1 MKFQFPART
10 LILTASLAAAM
21 AVSAYAYDV
30 QGGTVTTSSA
40 VNFREEATIESESMG
55 KLSDGTRV
63 AVLDHVDGWY
73 KVAYDGDV
81 GYMSED
87 YIETQPI
94 MNIECGGAKVTT
106 SVLNL
111 RSGPSTENE
120 IVAKLYEGAV
130 AKIIGINN
138 AWFKVQYNGDT
149 GYISPDYVTI
159 VPYNTYENAYT
170 TYSTGSSNSGNPTTG
185 LLAVVSDSS
194 GDAASSNGTRQ
205 QIIDYAA
212 TFLGCKYV
220 YGGNTPSGFDCSGYV
235 KYVFKNF
242 GVELTRTSANQY
254 ANSVRIKKSELQ
266 VGDLVFFSQN
276 AGSSKVGHVGIYVGG
291 GQFIH
296 AAAPGK
302 GVRYDSLSSDYYTSH
317 YIGSGRV
324 LNG

>member
-1 MKFQFPART
+1 MKLHFSVRT

-21 AVSAYAYDV
+21 AVSAYAYDI
-30 QGGTVTTSSA
+30 QGGTVKTSSA
-40 VNFREEATIESESMG
+40 VNFREEATTESESMG
-55 KLSDGTRV
+55 KLADGTRV

-120 IVAKLYEGAV
+120 IVAKLNEGAV

-159 VPYNTYENAYT
+159 VPY
-170 TYSTGSSNSGNPTTG
+170 SGNPTGSILT
-185 LLAVVSDSS
+185 VVSSTSS
-194 GDAASSNGTRQ
+194 GSTSSASGTRQ

-235 KYVFKNF
+235 KYVFNHF

-266 VGDLVFFSQN
+266 VGDLVFFSQT

-324 LNG
+324 LND

>member
-1 MKFQFPART
+1 MKFHFPARA
-10 LILTASLAAAM
+10 LILTAALTATM

-40 VNFREEATIESESMG
+40 VNFRQEATTQSESMG

-63 AVLDHVDGWY
+63 AILDETDGWY
-73 KVAYDGDV
+73 KVAYNGEV
-81 GYMSED
+81 GYMSAD
-87 YIETQPI
+87 YVESQPI

-106 SVLNL
+106 SVLNM
-111 RSGPSTENE
+111 RSGPGTENS
-120 IVAKLYEGAV
+120 IVTKLYEGSV

-138 AWFKVQYNGDT
+138 AWFKVQYGGET
-149 GYISPDYVTI
+149 GYISPDYVSI
-159 VPYNTYENAYT
+159 VPYKAVAKASAPVTV
-170 TYSTGSSNSGNPTTG
+170 ST
-185 LLAVVSDSS
+185 SS
-194 GDAASSNGTRQ
+194 GSASTASGTRQ

-212 TFLGCKYV
+212 KFLGCKYV

-235 KYVFKNF
+235 KYVFKHF

-254 ANSVRIKKSELQ
+254 ANSVKIKKSELKI
-266 VGDLVFFSQN
+266 GDLVFFSQN

-302 GVRYDSLSSDYYTSH
+302 GVRYDSLNSSYYSSH

-324 LNG
+324 LSN

>member
-1 MKFQFPART
+1 MKFHFPARA
-10 LILTASLAAAM
+10 LILTAALTATM

-40 VNFREEATIESESMG
+40 VNFRQEATTQSESMG

-63 AVLDHVDGWY
+63 AILDETDGWY
-73 KVAYDGDV
+73 KVAYNGEV
-81 GYMSED
+81 GYMSAD
-87 YIETQPI
+87 YVESQPI

-106 SVLNL
+106 SVLNM
-111 RSGPSTENE
+111 RSGPGTENS
-120 IVAKLYEGAV
+120 IVTKLYEGSV

-138 AWFKVQYNGDT
+138 AWFKVQYGGET
-149 GYISPDYVTI
+149 GYISPDYVSI
-159 VPYNTYENAYT
+159 VPYKATAKASAT
-170 TYSTGSSNSGNPTTG
+170 VAVST
-185 LLAVVSDSS
+185 SS
-194 GDAASSNGTRQ
+194 GSASTASGTRQ

-212 TFLGCKYV
+212 KFLGCKYV

-235 KYVFKNF
+235 KYVFKYF

-254 ANSVRIKKSELQ
+254 ANSVKIKKSELKI
-266 VGDLVFFSQN
+266 GDLVFFSQN

-302 GVRYDSLSSDYYTSH
+302 GVRYDSLNSSYYSSH

-324 LNG
+324 LSN

>member
-1 MKFQFPART
+1 MKFHFPARA
-10 LILTASLAAAM
+10 LILTAALTATM

-40 VNFREEATIESESMG
+40 VNFRQEATTQSESMG

-63 AVLDHVDGWY
+63 AILDETDGWY
-73 KVAYDGDV
+73 KVAYNGEV
-81 GYMSED
+81 GYMSAD
-87 YIETQPI
+87 YVESQPI

-106 SVLNL
+106 SVLNM
-111 RSGPSTENE
+111 RSGPGTENS
-120 IVAKLYEGAV
+120 IVTKLYEGSV

-138 AWFKVQYNGDT
+138 AWFKVQYGGET
-149 GYISPDYVTI
+149 GYISPDYVSI
-159 VPYNTYENAYT
+159 VPYKATAT
-170 TYSTGSSNSGNPTTG
+170 ASAPVAVST
-185 LLAVVSDSS
+185 SS
-194 GDAASSNGTRQ
+194 GSASTASGTRQ

-212 TFLGCKYV
+212 KFLGCKYV

-235 KYVFKNF
+235 KYVFKHF

-254 ANSVRIKKSELQ
+254 ANSVRIKKSELKI
-266 VGDLVFFSQN
+266 GDLVFFSQN

-302 GVRYDSLSSDYYTSH
+302 GVRYDSLNSTYYSSH

-324 LNG
+324 LSN

>member
-1 MKFQFPART
+1 VKFKFPTRT

-30 QGGTVTTSSA
+30 QGGTVITSSA

-55 KLSDGTRV
+55 KLADGTRV
-63 AVLDHVDGWY
+63 AVLDETDGWY
-73 KVAYDGDV
+73 KVAYDGDI
-81 GYMSED
+81 GYMSAD

-106 SVLNL
+106 SVLNM

-120 IVAKLYEGAV
+120 IVTKLSEGTV

-138 AWFKVQYNGDT
+138 AWFKVQYDGNT

-159 VPYNTYENAYT
+159 VPYRGT
-170 TYSTGSSNSGNPTTG
+170 TTG
-185 LLAVVSDSS
+185 YL
-194 GDAASSNGTRQ
+194 AASAPTASVTYNATSTASGTRQ

-235 KYVFKNF
+235 KYVFNHF
-242 GVELTRTSANQY
+242 GVDLTRTSANQY

-302 GVRYDSLSSDYYTSH
+302 GVRYDSLSSDYYSSH

-324 LNG
+324 LSD

>member
-1 MKFQFPART
+1 MKFHFPARA
-10 LILTASLAAAM
+10 LILTAALTATM

-40 VNFREEATIESESMG
+40 VNFRQEATTQSESMG

-63 AVLDHVDGWY
+63 AILDETDGWY
-73 KVAYDGDV
+73 KVAYNGEV
-81 GYMSED
+81 GYMSAD
-87 YIETQPI
+87 YVESQPI

-106 SVLNL
+106 SVLNM
-111 RSGPSTENE
+111 RSGPGTENS
-120 IVAKLYEGAV
+120 IVTKLYEGSV

-138 AWFKVQYNGDT
+138 AWFKVQYGGET
-149 GYISPDYVTI
+149 GYISPDYVSI
-159 VPYNTYENAYT
+159 VPYKATAAASAPVAV
-170 TYSTGSSNSGNPTTG
+170 ST
-185 LLAVVSDSS
+185 SS
-194 GDAASSNGTRQ
+194 GSASTASGTRQ

-212 TFLGCKYV
+212 KLLGCKYV

-235 KYVFKNF
+235 KYVFKHF
-242 GVELTRTSANQY
+242 GVDLTRTSANQY
-254 ANSVRIKKSELQ
+254 ANSVRIKKSELKI
-266 VGDLVFFSQN
+266 GDLVFFSQN

-302 GVRYDSLSSDYYTSH
+302 GVRYDSLNSTYYSSH

-324 LNG
+324 LSN